1 MTDMIQIDRTK
12 IVDAF
17 AQFLASADPAKPA
30 EEMLDIQTI
39 TQLAEKGR
47 ELAAAGAFR
56 NRTIY
61 SETCERLMREGY
73 SQAEMVAISEIGLQ
87 VGRAV
92 NAAFMNA
99 AGVYSSTAKLLRAFE
114 KDAEAANDEREAI
127 EAGDEVPVMSDDDI
141 DANMQAEGFYWDE
154 ESKGYIDADYRHMDP
169 QSLHPN
175 VVDALDRVTKK
186 YDLAH

>member
-1 MTDMIQIDRTK
+1 MIQIDRTK
-12 IVDAF
+12 LVDAF
-17 AQFLASADPAKPA
+17 AQFLASADPVKPS
-30 EEMLDIQTI
+30 EGTIDVQTI
-39 TQLAEKGR
+39 THLAEKGR

-56 NRTIY
+56 NRTVY
-61 SETCERLMREGY
+61 SETCDRLGREGY
-73 SQAEMVAISEIGLQ
+73 SEADIVVISEIALQ

-114 KDAEAANDEREAI
+114 KEAETANADEDG
-127 EAGDEVPVMSDDDI
+127 AGIEVPQYTDEDINQIMADD
-141 DANMQAEGFYWDE
+141 GFYWDE
-154 ESKGYIDADYRHMDP
+154 ESKSYIDSDYRHMDP

-186 YDLAH
+186 YALAN